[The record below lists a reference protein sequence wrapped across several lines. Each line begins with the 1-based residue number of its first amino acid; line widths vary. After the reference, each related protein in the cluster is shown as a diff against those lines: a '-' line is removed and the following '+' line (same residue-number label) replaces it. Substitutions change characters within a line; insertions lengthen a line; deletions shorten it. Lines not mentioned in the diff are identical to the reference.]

1 LLSQRQRR
9 TVGDISTASGT
20 FAVAMI
26 AFFLTYVFLK
36 SERSQDFIAATNKP
50 QQMPGRAVIR
60 SRARRDRSR
69 IIDLSKIGY

>member
-1 LLSQRQRR
+1 
-9 TVGDISTASGT
+9 
-20 FAVAMI
+20 MI